1 MIIIQRASILL
12 KLFTN
17 NSRNKILSS
26 ILLVSLLA
34 SCMPGGSASS
44 SIEPPSSIEAASP
57 EQTAA
62 WLENPDDVKRGVW
75 SLLKNLGIGVYTQEG
90 EQILA
95 GSERSAEDLFLFDFE
110 VSLLISRGQQSSKP
124 FSDYYQMLVPYG
136 LTLTEEELKDFYQ
149 GTYQAHADEWLAQL
163 FQSMDLDFE
172 GDVHLSPL
180 QEWLLFLDTFVPP
193 TGKETAVI
201 PASSRGLMAL
211 VPPQQEQNKFCDA
224 VRGNNADTAWGLAW
238 AAVGTAS
245 DAAATVGEA
254 AKKGSLGVMSFLDPK
269 DILHAIMMMMGVETK
284 IEKTASSAH
293 ENHDGQPDQ
302 VIFTVS
308 VEFTGDLPAEIVS
321 CAAILGFDVPKKG
334 PIEGARVEWDLGS
347 VLSEHGF
354 SRKGAGATA
363 VFTDPKGKSEAIWE
377 ARQEPSAGAGTE
389 YEEDGTVEAV
399 VRIQHGDVFN
409 FFAGLQEFIM
419 PRTETATISVG
430 WHESDWILVMS
441 INIEEQIT
449 GGILS
454 ANYTWDGRF
463 SVDEDNNLQGE
474 GTVNVTGSIYF
485 PDLDKAEGMDCPPAE
500 LNGGFP
506 FVIGGE
512 QALESYAQ
520 VFKFDI
526 STSQGGV
533 FVESG
538 GDQVC
543 QVLKERI
550 SNGVVNDFIYN
561 IMDYVPLGRI
571 WVEVKDGETTEI
583 RPAEGS
589 LEVSVFSSR

>member
-1 MIIIQRASILL
+1 MTIFRRTPLFFKRIKNNFQNKILLSILL
-12 KLFTN
+12 
-17 NSRNKILSS
+17 I
-26 ILLVSLLA
+26 SLLA
-34 SCMPGGSASS
+34 GCMPGDSSNPSLAS
-44 SIEPPSSIEAASP
+44 PNSIEAASA
-57 EQTAA
+57 EQTAV
-62 WLENPDDVKRGVW
+62 WLATQADVERGVW

-110 VSLLISRGQQSSKP
+110 VSLLVSRGQQGRRP
-124 FSDYYQMLVPYG
+124 FSDFHQMLVPYG
-136 LTLTEEELKDFYQ
+136 LTLSEDELKDFYQ
-149 GTYQAHADEWLAQL
+149 STYQAHEDEWIAQL

-193 TGKETAVI
+193 TGKEAAVA
-201 PASSRGLMAL
+201 PTSSRGLLAL
-211 VPPQQEQNKFCDA
+211 IPHQQDQEKFCDA

-254 AKKGSLGVMSFLDPK
+254 AKKGSLGLMSFLDPK
-269 DILHAIMMMMGVETK
+269 DLLHAIMMMMAVETK
-284 IEKTASSAH
+284 ITKSVSSAH
-293 ENHDGQPDQ
+293 ENHEGEPDQ
-302 VIFTVS
+302 VTFTVS

-347 VLSEHGF
+347 VLSEHGYT
-354 SRKGAGATA
+354 RKGGGVA
-363 VFTDPKGKSEAIWE
+363 FTDPKGKSEVVWE
-377 ARQEPSAGAGTE
+377 ARQEPSAGEGTE
-389 YEEDGTVEAV
+389 NQEPGTIEAV

-409 FFAGLQEFIM
+409 IFAGMQEFFL
-419 PRTETATISVG
+419 PRTETSTISVG

-441 INIEEQIT
+441 IDIEEQIT

-463 SVDEDNNLQGE
+463 SVDDDNNLQGG
-474 GTVNVTGSIYF
+474 GTVIVTGSIYF
-485 PDLDKAEGMDCPPAE
+485 PELDSAEGMDCPSAE
-500 LNGGFP
+500 LNGGYP
-506 FVIGGE
+506 FVIGGV

-520 VFKFDI
+520 VFKFEI
-526 STSQGGV
+526 STNEGGV

-538 GDQVC
+538 GDEVC
-543 QVLKERI
+543 QILKERI
-550 SNGVVNDFIYN
+550 ASGVVDGFIYD

-583 RPAEGS
+583 RPAEGALKVS
-589 LEVSVFSSR
+589 LYSSR